1 MMAAVEGI
9 FEKDIV
15 RLKREV
21 EVPTENCRR
30 YGGLLR
36 RFKL

>member
-1 MMAAVEGI
+1 MEAVEGI
-9 FEKDIV
+9 FEKGMV

-30 YGGLLR
+30 YGSLLR